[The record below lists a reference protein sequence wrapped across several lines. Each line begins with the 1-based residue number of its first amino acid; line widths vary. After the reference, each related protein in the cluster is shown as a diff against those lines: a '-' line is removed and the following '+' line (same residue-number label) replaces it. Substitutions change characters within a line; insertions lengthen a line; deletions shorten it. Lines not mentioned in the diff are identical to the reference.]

1 MAADLPPNCGFA
13 DILAQSSVAIAIL
26 DRNLHY
32 LWMSQRWQQ
41 DYRLTG
47 ELGQWDHLMHGVL
60 PNYWPQAFAAVLAG
74 QPQQGQGDRLIFPDG
89 EMVWLEWRAEPWL
102 QPQGIVGGIILHS
115 KFIPEPQNHGV
126 AWEEIVNLSPNLI
139 CLANVEG
146 YFTHVNPAWEN
157 LLGWSCAEL
166 QSTPFMEFVHPDD
179 VERTLALVQ
188 SIQTGK
194 PCISFENRYRC
205 KDGSYVWL
213 AWTAAMIKSQGYI
226 YALAR
231 DIRDRKRTEAARQR
245 MESALRRSE
254 QRYQALADTAPVGIF
269 HSNLDRQCIYA
280 NQQLCI
286 LMGLNLTAIAG
297 EDWMA
302 SIHPEDRHRVEQEWQ
317 QAQAE
322 RQCFQ
327 SEYRFLRPDGSVR
340 WVYTQVQ
347 NVVDLA
353 TNQIGS
359 YVGTCTDV
367 TERKQAEAELQRY
380 KQAVDSASD
389 AISLTDVTGQVL
401 YMNEAFKALYECPDL
416 ATLAAQGGLASLFI
430 DPTTIQ
436 GLLTHVTSGQ
446 VWSHEVEQR
455 SLRGDFIQASL
466 RANGIRGERGDIVGL
481 VAIAMDIRDRKQ
493 AEAALKESEATNKAI
508 LTAIPDL
515 MFRLNGQGQ
524 YLGHISTNEFQDLI
538 PPHTDITGEDI
549 RDWMPSDIA
558 HRHYHYGQRALA
570 TGQMQIYEQ
579 EVHFD
584 DDHTQYEEVR
594 VVSNSPDELLYIVRD
609 ISDRKRIEASLL
621 DFANRLQSQV
631 EREQFLNRLSVEI
644 RSSLEQSPEILIGRA
659 LDAVRDLFQIDRT
672 HFAWYMTD
680 VAEPYWDVF
689 AESVGEGLP
698 DFRGHY
704 LASQVG
710 PMAEILLRLEVIC
723 IDDASEIT
731 DPIYREFI
739 ENLTYQSVLVVP
751 LEVEPGKIGVM
762 VCSHSATV
770 RPWKAAE
777 VELVKAV
784 LNQLAIATTQATLYA
799 QSQARAEELRQTLD
813 ELNRTQSQLIQTE
826 KMSSLGQLVAGVAH
840 EINNPVNFIYG
851 NVDHA
856 RDYIND
862 LLGLI
867 ALYQQHYPDPKM
879 IIADEID
886 AIDLPFLLD
895 DLPKMLQSMRIGAER
910 IKEIVASLRTFS
922 RMDESEMKAVDIH
935 DGIES
940 TLMILHNRLKSKP
953 HSKGIQVIRKYGDLP
968 KVECYAGQLNQV
980 FMNILSNAID
990 ALLEEEN
997 QQDEGTDPID
1007 IESWIEIETH
1017 LSNNGEQVAI
1027 HIRDNGAGIDPAH
1040 QARLFDPFFTTKEIG
1055 KGTGL
1060 GLAISY
1066 QIVTEKHGGQLLC
1079 ASTLGEGTEFTI
1091 QIPCRQ
1097 TLQRIQQMRV

>member
-1 MAADLPPNCGFA
+1 MAADLPPTCGFA

-26 DRNLHY
+26 DHNLHY

-41 DYRLTG
+41 DFRLTG
-47 ELGQWDHLMHGVL
+47 ELGQAYDAVDLTL
-60 PNYWPQAFAAVLAG
+60 PERWPTAFATALEG
-74 QPQQGQGDRLIFPDG
+74 QPQGEHSGEEAIADRLIFPDG
-89 EMVWLEWRAEPWL
+89 ETVWIEWQVEPWFK
-102 QPQGIVGGIILHS
+102 PDGDVGGIILQS
-115 KFIPEPQNHGV
+115 KIMPEPQGHSI

-139 CLANVEG
+139 CLANAEG
-146 YFTHVNPAWEN
+146 YFAHVNLAWESV
-157 LLGWSCAEL
+157 LGWSRAEL
-166 QSTPFMEFVHPDD
+166 QSTPFIEFVHPDD
-179 VERTLALVQ
+179 VERTLALVETLNQ
-188 SIQTGK
+188 GET
-194 PCISFENRYRC
+194 CISFENRYLC
-205 KDGSYVWL
+205 KDGTYIWL
-213 AWTAAMIKSQGYI
+213 AWTAAMMQSQGYI

-231 DIRDRKRTEAARQR
+231 DVSDRKRTEAARQR

-254 QRYQALADTAPVGIF
+254 QRYQVLADTAPVGIF
-269 HSNLDRQCIYA
+269 HSNLERQCIYA

-286 LMGLNLTAIAG
+286 LMGLSLTAIAG
-297 EDWMA
+297 QDWMA
-302 SIHPEDRHRVEQEWQ
+302 SIHPQDRDRVEAQWQ

-322 RQCFQ
+322 QQYFQ

-353 TNQIGS
+353 TNQTGS

-367 TERKQAEAELQRY
+367 TERKE
-380 KQAVDSASD
+380 
-389 AISLTDVTGQVL
+389 
-401 YMNEAFKALYECPDL
+401 
-416 ATLAAQGGLASLFI
+416 
-430 DPTTIQ
+430 
-436 GLLTHVTSGQ
+436 
-446 VWSHEVEQR
+446 
-455 SLRGDFIQASL
+455 
-466 RANGIRGERGDIVGL
+466 
-481 VAIAMDIRDRKQ
+481 
-493 AEAALKESEATNKAI
+493 AEAALQDSEATNQAI

-515 MFRLNGQGQ
+515 MFRLDSEGR
-524 YLGHISTNEFQDLI
+524 YLGHISTSEFQDLI
-538 PPHTDITGEDI
+538 PGDFDPTGKDI
-549 RDWMPSDIA
+549 RDWMPGEVA
-558 HRHYHYGQRALA
+558 HRHYHYGQRALQ
-570 TGQMQIYEQ
+570 TGEMQIYEQ
-579 EVHFD
+579 EVHFEN
-584 DDHTQYEEVR
+584 DHTQYEEVR
-594 VVSNSPDELLYIVRD
+594 VVPSGPDELLYIVRD

-621 DFANRLQSQV
+621 DFANRLQAQV

-644 RSSLEQSPEILIGRA
+644 RSSLEQSPEILINRA
-659 LDAVRDLFQIDRT
+659 LHAVRDLFQIDRT

-680 VAEPYWDVF
+680 VSEPYWDVF
-689 AESVGEGLP
+689 AESAAEGLP

-704 LASQVG
+704 PAAQVG

-739 ENLTYQSVLVVP
+739 QSLTYQSVLVVP
-751 LEVEPGKIGVM
+751 LAVEVGKIGVM
-762 VCSHSATV
+762 VCSHSRAI
-770 RPWKAAE
+770 RPWKPAE
-777 VELVKAV
+777 VDLVKAV
-784 LNQLAIATTQATLYA
+784 LNQLAIATNQAALYA

-879 IIADEID
+879 IIIDEIE

-922 RMDESEMKAVDIH
+922 RMDESEMKAVNIH

-953 HSKGIQVIRKYGDLP
+953 HSHGIQVIRKYGDLP

-997 QQDEGTDPID
+997 RQFDGLHPVE
-1007 IESWIEIETH
+1007 IESRIEIETH
-1017 LSNNGEQVAI
+1017 LSTDGEQVAI
-1027 HIRDNGAGIDPAH
+1027 QIRDNGSGIDPAH

-1079 ASTLGEGTEFTI
+1079 TSTLGEGTEFTI

-1097 TLQRIQQMRV
+1097 KLERIQQMWVS